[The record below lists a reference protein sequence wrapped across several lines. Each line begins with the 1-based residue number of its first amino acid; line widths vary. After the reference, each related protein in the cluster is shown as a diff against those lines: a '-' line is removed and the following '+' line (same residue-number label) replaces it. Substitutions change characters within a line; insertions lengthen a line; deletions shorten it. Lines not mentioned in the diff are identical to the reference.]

1 MLQAP
6 RGPIVLACLLAACG
20 PSAGAQTPIAQF
32 EKRLEELRTQSSIPA
47 LTAGIAKGQQIVWSK
62 SFGIADL
69 ATGRPATD
77 TTVYHL
83 ASITKPIASAVT
95 GVTPSRVSSSR

>member
-1 MLQAP
+1 MSILRRAP
-6 RGPIVLACLLAACG
+6 FVLSLLLTACG
-20 PSAGAQTPIAQF
+20 PGAGAQTPIARF
-32 EKRLEELRTQSSIPA
+32 EQRLEELRTQSSIPA
-47 LTAGIAKGQQIVWSK
+47 VTAVIAKGQQIVWSK

-83 ASITKPIASAVT
+83 ASITKPIASVVILQLVEE
-95 GVTPSRVSSSR
+95 G